1 MSNIVAINKTAVIEP
16 SLNQISVGDHIE
28 YEFVAK
34 KGKVQL
40 WRGIVVSTD
49 PDAERRTGS
58 VPNEPETTSKRARCR
73 RTTTKA
79 ASHLNATDSVTAE
92 RRTAAT
98 SLFENLSSTK
108 GKRQKRH
115 SSSPLP
121 GAGPKR
127 KRGRCATVCSR
138 VIINSLVPVMAQ
150 TGSTKSVWPCFTPR
164 CIIFCYTANKIHF
177 GQSLSLCNI

>member
-1 MSNIVAINKTAVIEP
+1 MSNSVAINKTAVIEP

-40 WRGIVVSTD
+40 WHGVVVSTD

-58 VPNEPETTSKRARCR
+58 VPNEPETTSKRARCC
-73 RTTTKA
+73 RTTTKE
-79 ASHLNATDSVTAE
+79 ASHLNATDSDTAE

-98 SLFENLSSTK
+98 SLSSTK

-115 SSSPLP
+115 NSSPLP
-121 GAGPKR
+121 GAEPRR

-138 VIINSLVPVMAQ
+138 V
-150 TGSTKSVWPCFTPR
+150 
-164 CIIFCYTANKIHF
+164 
-177 GQSLSLCNI
+177 